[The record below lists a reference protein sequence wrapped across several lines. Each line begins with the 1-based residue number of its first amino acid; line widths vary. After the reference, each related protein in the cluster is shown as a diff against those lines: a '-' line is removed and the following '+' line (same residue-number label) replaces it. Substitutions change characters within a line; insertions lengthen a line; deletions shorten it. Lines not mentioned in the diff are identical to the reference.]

1 MKLQQSQVWK
11 LDAEYLRIIRVERLE
26 VDYLALKS
34 LATGKPTRHKVSKKV
49 FCRLLKTA
57 TLLSEEDVQDHLT
70 LILVQRKVQA
80 SPTRPVME

>member
-26 VDYLALKS
+26 VDYLAMKS

-57 TLLSEEDVQDHLT
+57 TLLSEEDVQDHKNWP
-70 LILVQRKVQA
+70 QPPPP
-80 SPTRPVME
+80 SPGSHPTSK